1 MYVHESWFCGRVQ
14 TQTSDECLPYSWEE
28 TQPGAA
34 EDDRSGEGKVLLL
47 LLAGPQLHRQRER
60 NISTHD
66 GGAGWRAWSTG
77 TTRASERP
85 SLHGIEICF
94 LPFLV
99 YSFILWEYDCFDI
112 FCFFGGFFRF
122 KSSRE
127 RSLHVSCSAS
137 REGWSSTQERG
148 KRRRKIRRVSLLQ
161 WTAFNFFVLNTSK

>member
-28 TQPGAA
+28 TEPGAA

-47 LLAGPQLHRQRER
+47 LLAGPQLHRQREG

-77 TTRASERP
+77 TTRVSERP

-112 FCFFGGFFRF
+112 FFFSFFSSIGSSPAGKGASMFSAVLQGRDGHPLRKEGRGG
-122 KSSRE
+122 
-127 RSLHVSCSAS
+127 
-137 REGWSSTQERG
+137 G
-148 KRRRKIRRVSLLQ
+148 KF
-161 WTAFNFFVLNTSK
+161 AE